1 MIPIS
6 LFDDTSYTVQ
16 PESEFQEEDDDLMEE
31 ARGATESSIYLGKV
45 YIESVFVC
53 DRERCRNVYLI
64 RVLCVF
70 VYRDVSRS
78 VVFTVFCP
86 DDREVSL

>member
-16 PESEFQEEDDDLMEE
+16 PESEFQEEDDDLVEE

-45 YIESVFVC
+45 CMESVFGC
-53 DRERCRNVYLI
+53 DRE
-64 RVLCVF
+64 
-70 VYRDVSRS
+70 
-78 VVFTVFCP
+78 
-86 DDREVSL
+86 